1 MNNYRELFKAHIET
15 EFLTEIRENINKGLA
30 LGNEQFTTQIE
41 NLTKRRVTARK
52 AGRPKKDNQIID
64 NVQNN
69 QLILL

>member
-1 MNNYRELFKAHIET
+1 LNNYRELFKAHIET